1 MLDPMDLAPY
11 QLDSIIDTWNQ
22 HGSKALGFRIYT
34 DGKANSRPRSARRL
48 SVILSKHRTTLQE
61 LEANLLVALV
71 YMQEQGFD
79 RIKQVTGGELNARL
93 TFWRFIDPPNNLIAL
108 ADAALGRTPAVIAE
122 QQHWKQQKRQLI
134 DEFKADVATF
144 IEQAVYLSGAD
155 LGKLSQALHEART
168 GLANAEDVLG
178 D

>member
-1 MLDPMDLAPY
+1 MDLAPY
-11 QLDSIIDTWNQ
+11 QLDSIINTWNQ

-48 SVILSKHRTTLQE
+48 AVILSKHRLSLQQ

-71 YMQEQGFD
+71 YIQEQGLD
-79 RIKQVTGGELNARL
+79 RIKQVTGSELSARL
-93 TFWRFIDPPNNLIAL
+93 TFWRFIDPPDNLTAL
-108 ADAALGRTPAVIAE
+108 ADAALGRTPAVIAQ
-122 QQHWKQQKRQLI
+122 QQHWRQEKRQLI
-134 DEFKADVATF
+134 DDFKDDVATF
-144 IEQAVYLSGAD
+144 IEQAVYLSGSD
-155 LGKLSQALHEART
+155 LDKLSQALHEART

>member
-1 MLDPMDLAPY
+1 VTEIAPWEM
-11 QLDSIIDTWNQ
+11 DSIISTWNE
-22 HGSKALGFRIYT
+22 HGSKALGFRVYT

-48 SVILSKHRTTLQE
+48 AVILSKHRTTLQE

-71 YMQEQGFD
+71 YMQEQGLD
-79 RIKQVTGGELNARL
+79 RIKQVTGSEINARL
-93 TFWRFIDPPNNLIAL
+93 TFWRFIDPPDNLTAL

-122 QQHWKQQKRQLI
+122 QQHWRQQKRQLI

-144 IEQAVYLSGAD
+144 IEQAVYLSGSD
-155 LGKLSQALHEART
+155 LDALHRALHEART